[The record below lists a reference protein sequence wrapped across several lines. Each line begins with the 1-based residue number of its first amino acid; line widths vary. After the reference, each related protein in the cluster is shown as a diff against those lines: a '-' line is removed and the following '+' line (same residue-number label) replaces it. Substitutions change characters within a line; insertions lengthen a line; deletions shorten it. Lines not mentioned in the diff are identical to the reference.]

1 MNRRTATRSALV
13 TLGLLTLAACVVNL
27 SFAMDKP
34 GIVLKSVSGQTAI
47 TQQSTLV
54 NLADYK
60 EITDHKDNIKS
71 FDLDYADITITAV
84 DPTNTAGSVTGTV
97 SLRKTL
103 TDPPAND
110 IAVGSLGATGLSL
123 AVGQTVRINGTPA
136 LDAFLLQQ
144 LQSAGQFYVIVNG
157 AIDHGVA
164 NVTVDMNLHVSI
176 GYDAGL
182 F

>member
-1 MNRRTATRSALV
+1 MNRRIATRSALV

-34 GIVLKSVSGQTAI
+34 GVVLKTAGATSVS
-47 TQQSTLV
+47 QQSILV

-71 FDLDYADITITAV
+71 FDLDYVDVTITAV
-84 DPTNTAGSVTGTV
+84 DPSNTASNVSGTIT
-97 SLRKTL
+97 LRKNL

-110 IAVGSLGATGLSL
+110 IVVGQVTALPI
-123 AVGQTVRINGTPA
+123 AVGQTTRISGKPE

-144 LQSAGQFYVIVNG
+144 LQSAGQFYAIVNG
-157 AIDHGVA
+157 NVDHGAA
-164 NVTVDMNLHVSI
+164 NVTVDLNLHVSI
-176 GYDAGL
+176 GYDAGV

>member
-1 MNRRTATRSALV
+1 MTRRNATRTTLV

-27 SFAMDKP
+27 SFAIDKP
-34 GIVLKSVSGQTAI
+34 GTVLKSDGTTSIA
-47 TQQSTLV
+47 QQSILV

-60 EITDHKDNIKS
+60 EITDHKNNIRS
-71 FDLDYADITITAV
+71 LDLDYIDVTLTAK
-84 DPTNTAGSVTGTV
+84 DASTTANTVTGTV
-97 SLRKTL
+97 ALRKTL
-103 TDPPAND
+103 TDPPASD
-110 IAVGSLGATGLSL
+110 IQVGSLTAFPLL
-123 AVGQTVRINGTPA
+123 VGQKLRISGTPA

-144 LQSAGQFYVIVNG
+144 LQNAGQFYVIVSG
-157 AIDHGVA
+157 AIDSGAA

>member
-1 MNRRTATRSALV
+1 MTRRTRLTLV
-13 TLGLLTLAACVVNL
+13 TLGLAALAACVVNL

-34 GIVLKSVSGQTAI
+34 GLVLKSQPGHLSI
-47 TQQSTLV
+47 SQQDGGTLV

-71 FDLDYADITITAV
+71 FDLDYVDVTITSV
-84 DPTNTAGSVTGTV
+84 DSSNTAGSVTGSI
-97 SLRKTL
+97 SLRRTL

-110 IAVGSLGATGLSL
+110 IAVGSITALPLTQ
-123 AVGQTVRINGTPA
+123 GQTVRISGTPA

-144 LQSAGQFYVIVNG
+144 LQDAGKFYVIVNG
-157 AIDHGVA
+157 NIDHGVA
-164 NVTVDMNLHVSI
+164 NVTVDLNLHVSI

>member
-1 MNRRTATRSALV
+1 MTRRNATRTTLV

-27 SFAMDKP
+27 SFAIDKP
-34 GIVLKSVSGQTAI
+34 GVVLKSDAGTTAI
-47 TQQSTLV
+47 AQSILV

-60 EITDHKDNIKS
+60 ELTDHKNNIKS
-71 FDLDYADITITAV
+71 FDLDYADLTLTLKDPSTTA
-84 DPTNTAGSVTGTV
+84 NTVTGTV
-97 SLRKTL
+97 ALRKTL
-103 TDPPAND
+103 TDPATSD
-110 IAVGSLGATGLSL
+110 IPVGTLTAFPL
-123 AVGQTVRINGTPA
+123 AVGQTLRISGTPA

-157 AIDHGVA
+157 KIDHGVA
-164 NVTVDMNLHVSI
+164 NVTLDFNLHVSI